1 MQTDLRGRDLI
12 SLQEWTKEEIDTVL
26 EVALQLK
33 RERALG
39 IPHPLLRDRVLAM
52 LFFFS
57 STRTRASFEA
67 GMAQLGGHA
76 QFIESRTTQISHGDT
91 AREIG
96 EILGRY
102 NDGIAIRNVDW
113 GVGNQYIRD
122 VAAASRV
129 PVLNMQCDLFHPHQ
143 SLADLLTMQEKK
155 GDLRGR
161 TIAISWAYAASY
173 QKPISVPVDLS
184 LLTTRYGMHVRL
196 VHPPEFRLPA
206 EQVAQA
212 AENARRS
219 GGSFELMDDFDAG
232 MRGVDVVY
240 AKSWGAM
247 LTAKD
252 ETDGAEIAKKYTD
265 WIADERRIGLA
276 AEDAIYMHPLPADA
290 GSRWRTRSSTART
303 RSSTTRRRTGS
314 TSRRRSWRS
323 RCADAERRNGRR
335 TRNGLDLPSKRRTEP
350 AHATGRRVDPDV
362 DGRRPQPG
370 RSAGPRRREGV
381 VIALDREIAAYYER
395 GREKDRLR
403 TGAGLLEYQR
413 TQNLL
418 RRFLPVPPARVLDV
432 GGGPGRYAAW
442 LAVRAMR
449 SR

>member
-1 MQTDLRGRDLI
+1 MQTNLRGRDLI

-76 QFIESRTTQISHGDT
+76 QFIESRTTQIAHGDT

-113 GVGNQYIRD
+113 GVGNGYIRD

-129 PVLNMQCDLFHPHQ
+129 PVLNMQCDLYHPHQ
-143 SLADLLTMQEKK
+143 SLADLLTIHEKL
-155 GDLRGR
+155 GDPRGK
-161 TIAISWAYAASY
+161 TITISWAYAASY

-184 LLTTRYGMHVRL
+184 MLTTRYGMNVRL
-196 VHPPEFRLPA
+196 VHPPEFRLP
-206 EQVAQA
+206 QDIVDQA

-232 MRGVDVVY
+232 MRDADVVY
-240 AKSWGAM
+240 AKSWGAL
-247 LTAKD
+247 LTAPD
-252 ETDGAEIAKKYTD
+252 ETQGAAISARYTD
-265 WIADERRIGLA
+265 WITDERRMA
-276 AEDAIYMHPLPADA
+276 MASPDSIYMHPLPAD
-290 GSRWRTRSSTART
+290 RNIEV
-303 RSSTTRRRTGS
+303 
-314 TSRRRSWRS
+314 
-323 RCADAERRNGRR
+323 ADAVIDGPHSVVYDEAENR
-335 TRNGLDLPSKRRTEP
+335 L
-350 AHATGRRVDPDV
+350 HAQKAVM
-362 DGRRPQPG
+362 
-370 RSAGPRRREGV
+370 
-381 VIALDREIAAYYER
+381 AL
-395 GREKDRLR
+395 
-403 TGAGLLEYQR
+403 T
-413 TQNLL
+413 
-418 RRFLPVPPARVLDV
+418 
-432 GGGPGRYAAW
+432 
-442 LAVRAMR
+442 MR
-449 SR
+449 